1 VRLSAALI
9 VRDEERHLGACLA
22 AIQPLVDEIVVVDT
36 GSIDRSVEI
45 AARHGARVFEVPWRE
60 DFARARNVAL
70 DHAGGDWILY
80 IDADERA
87 TATGDLRAALQ
98 SPDLVA
104 ARVPFRAS
112 IRLTPYLEHRLFRNR
127 PEIRFRGAI
136 HETLVPA
143 IRELVEHEGLR
154 VGDAPLAIEHLG
166 YEGDLRAKHRRNLP
180 LLRRAVEENP
190 RRIYLWEAELAL
202 GDGHAAREAWDR
214 GLEIARSMPPLAA
227 EARLLA
233 RRVDLALDEGHDP
246 GELLARAEARYAND
260 PLVLWATARR
270 LVEERRY
277 AEAQRR
283 LERLLTFGPDGP
295 PPGELGYDLGL
306 FRELQAAAGRACGG
320 RRSLAT
326 SGGLRSPRRRDPAQ
340 ARARRGALR
349 ARSQNSRPSDGTVR
363 APPPDTN
370 FRRITSNSSRVMT
383 RVSPAA
389 IGSNAAALG
398 ANGNV
403 QIAGPK

>member
-1 VRLSAALI
+1 MRLSAALI

-87 TATGDLRAALQ
+87 TATGDLRAVLQ

-112 IRLTPYLEHRLFRNR
+112 SRLTPYLEHRLFRNR

-136 HETLVPA
+136 HETVVPA

-190 RRIYLWEAELAL
+190 RRIYLWHELGEAELAL
-202 GDGHAAREAWDR
+202 GDGHGAREAWDR

-306 FRELQAAAGRACGG
+306 FRELPLALLGICRLQQGEPAAAADLLRRAEAFAPHDAEIRLKRELAEARCAPDLRTPGRA
-320 RRSLAT
+320 T
-326 SGGLRSPRRRDPAQ
+326 
-340 ARARRGALR
+340 
-349 ARSQNSRPSDGTVR
+349 
-363 APPPDTN
+363 AP
-370 FRRITSNSSRVMT
+370 
-383 RVSPAA
+383 
-389 IGSNAAALG
+389 
-398 ANGNV
+398 
-403 QIAGPK
+403 